1 MGRVDKK
8 VGGHLH
14 MAYHKHP
21 DTARLLKTLETRYK
35 DLVNIAGD
43 AITIRDLEGVIV
55 DANEAAANLTGYKRD
70 ELTGMNMAD
79 FLTPDSLGMIMTW
92 QKALLKGE
100 IVNPHCELE
109 IVRKDGTR
117 RYGESHI
124 TLFTHRG
131 KPLGVMC
138 IIRDITEHKWVDK
151 KLEMAERNFRN
162 SLDNSPLGV
171 RIVTTEG
178 KLLYANQAIL
188 DIYGYSSVEELKA
201 TPVKVRYIPESYA
214 EHQKRKRRRRLLKPV
229 PSNYEISIVRKDGEV
244 RHLLVHRK
252 PVLWGGEM
260 RYQSLYEDITDRKKV
275 EKALRESE
283 EFNSSLLAHSPIP
296 IITLRTDTAIAYV
309 NPALQKLTGFS
320 SAALIGKKPPY
331 PWWIEETCEESGRR
345 LARAIRRGPR
355 KYEELCKR
363 KNGERFCVET
373 TFIPIKAN
381 GQTRYYLANWVDLS
395 EQKRL
400 KENMEFYISEITK
413 AQEEE
418 RKRIACEI
426 HDGSVQSLAALALEL
441 DAISKREEQLPESVV
456 LNLKRL
462 RVKTEGIID
471 ELRRFSHNLRPGV
484 IDQVGLVPALE
495 ILADEI
501 SSEANINGGLEI
513 TGNERRL
520 TPEIELNLFR
530 IAQEALSNVR
540 RHSGA
545 TKATLIIGFTRQK
558 VSLTIL
564 DNGNGFNIPEM
575 LGDFITEGKMG
586 IAGMYERARLLDS
599 KLLLKS
605 RVGKGT
611 KVVVEVKMWAET

>member
-1 MGRVDKK
+1 MKFCYIDESGMGEEEIFV
-8 VGGHLH
+8 
-14 MAYHKHP
+14 
-21 DTARLLKTLETRYK
+21 
-35 DLVNIAGD
+35 IS
-43 AITIRDLEGVIV
+43 GVIV
-55 DANEAAANLTGYKRD
+55 DANQAVVNLTGYKRD

-79 FLTPDSLGMIMTW
+79 FLPPDSLRLIMTW
-92 QKALLKGE
+92 QRALLKGE
-100 IVNPHCELE
+100 IVSPHCELE
-109 IVRKDGTR
+109 IVRKDGAR

-124 TLFTHRG
+124 SLFTHKG
-131 KPLGVMC
+131 QPLGVLC

-151 KLEMAERNFRN
+151 KLEMAEQNFRN

-171 RIVTTEG
+171 RIVTAEG
-178 KLLYANQAIL
+178 ELLYANQAIL
-188 DIYGYSSVEELKA
+188 DIYGYGSVEELKT
-201 TPVKVRYIPESYA
+201 TPVKARYTPESYA
-214 EHQKRKRRRRLLKPV
+214 EHQKRNRRRRLVKPV
-229 PSNYEISIVRKDGEV
+229 SPNYEISIVRKDGEI

-252 PVLWGGEM
+252 SVLWGGEM
-260 RYQSLYEDITDRKKV
+260 RYQSLYEDITDRKRV
-275 EKALRESE
+275 EKALRDSE

-296 IITLRTDTAIAYV
+296 ILTLRTDTSIAYM

-320 SAALIGKKPPY
+320 SAELIGKKPPY

-345 LARAIRRGPR
+345 LAKAIRRGPR
-355 KYEELCKR
+355 KYEELCKK
-363 KNGERFCVET
+363 KNGERFWVEI
-373 TFIPIKAN
+373 TFMPIKAN

-400 KENMEFYISEITK
+400 KENMEFYVSEITK

-426 HDGSVQSLAALALEL
+426 HDGSVQSLSALALEL
-441 DAISKREEQLPESVV
+441 DAISKRKEQLPESVV
-456 LNLKRL
+456 RNLKRL

-471 ELRRFSHNLRPGV
+471 DLRRFSHNLRPGV

-495 ILADEI
+495 ILTEEI

-545 TKATLIIGFTRQK
+545 TKATVIIGFTRQK
-558 VSLTIL
+558 VRLTVL
-564 DNGNGFNIPEM
+564 DDGNGFNIPEM
-575 LGDFITEGKMG
+575 LGDFVAEGKMG

-599 KLLLKS
+599 KLVLKS

-611 KVVVEVKMWAET
+611 KVAVEVKM